1 MKAHLNGKFYFTVLL
16 LCGMIAFV
24 GWGIYFVNHETI
36 LMEDGAPMD
45 VGTKRMMSV
54 LFGLILL
61 SWCLS
66 LLVLLRQML
75 LGQAFVLDA
84 QGVHGTASALLLF
97 TVLLVVPVRHIPFAA
112 VTRIT
117 RQNAMLTLH
126 LDKSKLDV
134 FPLFRPFVR
143 KEYHL
148 FMGFTK
154 ESPREIREALEEML
168 ARYGQEGLHIEVL
181 TQEEEP

>member
-24 GWGIYFVNHETI
+24 AYGIYFVNHEVI
-36 LMEDGAPMD
+36 LMEDGTPMGT
-45 VGTKRMMSV
+45 GTKWMMSV
-54 LFGLILL
+54 LFGIVLL

-66 LLVLLRQML
+66 LLTLVRQML

-84 QGVHGTASALLLF
+84 QGVHGTASALLIF
-97 TVLLVVPVRHIPFAA
+97 TLLLVVPVRSIPFAA

-117 RQNAMLTLH
+117 KQNAMLTLH

-143 KEYHL
+143 KEYRL

-154 ESPREIREALEEML
+154 ESPREIREGLEEML
-168 ARYGQEGLHIEVL
+168 ARSGQEGLHIEIL